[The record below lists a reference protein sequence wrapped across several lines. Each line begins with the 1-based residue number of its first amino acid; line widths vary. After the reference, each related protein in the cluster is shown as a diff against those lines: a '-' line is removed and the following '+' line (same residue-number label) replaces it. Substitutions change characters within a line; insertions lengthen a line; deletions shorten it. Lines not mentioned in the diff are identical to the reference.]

1 MCLFLCKSK
10 RDFQQKTMKN
20 FITANLNKK
29 KLIKGPFTLDRTGA
43 SIPIVD
49 PLGPIPY
56 HVMNRRERNRLSAA
70 NSRENRILR
79 FEDLEIETT
88 YHAIIK
94 DILDD
99 EFEAIQI
106 QNAAAREDIVRMET
120 LRNELKIQIQLMNLK
135 K

>member
-1 MCLFLCKSK
+1 
-10 RDFQQKTMKN
+10 MKN
-20 FITANLNKK
+20 IYTANLNKK
-29 KLIKGPFTLDRTGA
+29 KLFKGPFTLDRTGA

-49 PLGPIPY
+49 TPSLLPY

-88 YHAIIK
+88 YNSIIK
-94 DILDD
+94 DIVDA
-99 EFEAIQI
+99 EFEAIKLE
-106 QNAAAREDIVRMET
+106 NAAVKEDIERMQT
-120 LRNELKIQIQLMNLK
+120 LRNELKTKIQLMKIK

>member
-1 MCLFLCKSK
+1 
-10 RDFQQKTMKN
+10 MKIYIN
-20 FITANLNKK
+20 ANLNKK
-29 KLIKGPFTLDRTGA
+29 KLIKGPFTLDRNGF
-43 SIPIVD
+43 SIPIVG

-70 NSRENRILR
+70 NSRENRILQ

-106 QNAAAREDIVRMET
+106 QNAAAREDIERMET
-120 LRNELKIQIQLMNLK
+120 LRNELKIQIQLMNIK